1 LNVAKSERKR
11 MNGFYRATG
20 NQDKMT
26 SPFILTNPPS
36 LSAQRRVGVGGST
49 AVEQVT

>member
-1 LNVAKSERKR
+1 MSA
-11 MNGFYRATG
+11 YCRATG

-36 LSAQRRVGVGGST
+36 LSAQTCVGGST
-49 AVEQVT
+49 TPEHVI